1 MICTKLI
8 HCYCFCMVFCSVLF
22 NPSLC
27 RLYKHPAR
35 NICKMADAEKYS
47 IAFVTIGNKEDA
59 AKLSEYV

>member
-1 MICTKLI
+1 
-8 HCYCFCMVFCSVLF
+8 MVFCSVLF

-27 RLYKHPAR
+27 RLYKRPAR

-59 AKLSEYV
+59 TKLSEYV